1 VADNYKD
8 SMKDIALYFTPV
20 ESEMEMNEEV
30 NLATSIQ
37 IHQEHFP
44 ELTKGMVAI
53 FYVPEYRGAADF
65 AGKTNDRFRNFFYQL
80 FAGSNWT
87 VPVADLG
94 TIKPGNSLEDT
105 YYAVANVV
113 TELVKAEIIPIIIG
127 GSQDLTLAQYKGY
140 EQLEQVVNLATIDS
154 TFDIGSPEQRATSNG
169 FLSHIIL
176 HEPCYLFNY
185 SNIGYQSYLVNPS
198 ELELMETMYFDTCR
212 LGAFNQDFKVAEP
225 LLRNCDMVSLD
236 CLSIRSSDF
245 ASAVNTSPNGFYAEQ
260 VCQIARY
267 AGMSDK
273 MTSFGVYNIPDAA
286 NQSDLHLIAQ
296 IIWHVLDGI
305 NNRKFDFPVGSKAG
319 YAKYNV
325 TIQDFKDEIVFYKS
339 DRSDR
344 WWMEVPYPPKH
355 GSRFQRHHMV
365 PCNYED
371 YLIAGKNEIPDLWW
385 KTYQKLV

>member
-154 TFDIGSPEQRATSNG
+154 IFDIGSPEQRATSNG
-169 FLSHIIL
+169 F
-176 HEPCYLFNY
+176 
-185 SNIGYQSYLVNPS
+185 
-198 ELELMETMYFDTCR
+198 
-212 LGAFNQDFKVAEP
+212 
-225 LLRNCDMVSLD
+225 
-236 CLSIRSSDF
+236 
-245 ASAVNTSPNGFYAEQ
+245 
-260 VCQIARY
+260 
-267 AGMSDK
+267 
-273 MTSFGVYNIPDAA
+273 
-286 NQSDLHLIAQ
+286 
-296 IIWHVLDGI
+296 
-305 NNRKFDFPVGSKAG
+305 
-319 YAKYNV
+319 
-325 TIQDFKDEIVFYKS
+325 
-339 DRSDR
+339 
-344 WWMEVPYPPKH
+344 
-355 GSRFQRHHMV
+355 
-365 PCNYED
+365 
-371 YLIAGKNEIPDLWW
+371 
-385 KTYQKLV
+385 